1 MGSDDS
7 APILLIGGTGTVGMH
22 VAATLAG
29 RRRLLGLT
37 RSEASARRLA
47 RLGVEPVRGDLA
59 QPRTLE
65 SAMVGV
71 RRIYL
76 ATGREDQFELE
87 WNAVEA
93 AERAG
98 VERIVK
104 VSILYA
110 TESPVVYI
118 RRSHYA
124 VDARL
129 AQSPVA
135 STVIEPATFMTH
147 LAAQA
152 DLIAQGRICFP
163 APTARIAHVDPRD
176 VAEVAAAALA
186 DDVVLE
192 GAHQVTGPESLTFAQ
207 VAERIGVRLGREVV
221 AEDCSPERFRARIL
235 DADLPEWLADG
246 LVEIYADFERRG
258 EMAVADTVE
267 RVLGRPPR
275 SLDDY
280 ADELLAPLV
289 AEAVRG

>member
-1 MGSDDS
+1 MGSDDT
-7 APILLIGGTGTVGMH
+7 APVLLIGGTGTVGTH
-22 VAATLAG
+22 VAAALSG
-29 RRRLLGLT
+29 RRRLLGLA
-37 RSEASARRLA
+37 RSEASARRLEEC
-47 RLGVEPVRGDLA
+47 GVEPVRGDLA
-59 QPRTLE
+59 RPRTLDA
-65 SAMVGV
+65 AMVGV
-71 RRIYL
+71 RQVYL

-87 WNAVEA
+87 WNAIEA

-110 TESPVVYI
+110 RESPVVYL
-118 RRSHYA
+118 RRAHRV

-129 AQSPVA
+129 ERSPVA
-135 STVIEPATFMTH
+135 STVLEPATFMTH
-147 LAAQA
+147 LEAQA
-152 DLIAQGRICFP
+152 ELIAQGRICFP

-176 VAEVAAAALA
+176 VAEVAAAVLAGDVAL
-186 DDVVLE
+186 D
-192 GAHQVTGPESLTFAQ
+192 GAHRVTGPESLTFAQ
-207 VAERIGVRLGREVV
+207 VAERLGARVGHEVV
-221 AEDCSPERFRARIL
+221 AEAYRPERFRAWIL

-280 ADELLAPLV
+280 IAERLV
-289 AEAVRG
+289 PSVAGAVCG